1 VSFSARRM
9 TWLIA
14 ALSSLGPFAIDTYLP
29 AFAAIGESLNA
40 TDVQMQFSLAA
51 YMASYAFMNLWHGA
65 VSDSLGRRPVVL
77 FTLILFSLASL
88 GAASS
93 QSIEQLWFWRVMQG
107 LVGGAGM
114 VIGRAIIR
122 DVFDGGDAQRQISK
136 VMMIFSLAPVIAPI
150 VGAWVFELA
159 GWRAIFVFLA
169 IYSLFVAVVLR
180 LWMPETLPVEKRQS
194 LQPTALMRGYREI
207 FSMPEFWRTSLALSL
222 LFQGFFLYILSSPIF
237 GRVHLGLEPTQFVW
251 IFLPGV
257 IGTILGSAVSA
268 RIAGKL
274 SGGMA
279 IAAGFCVMAATAIGN
294 LLLNWNG
301 TIAMPWAVA
310 HLACYNFGL
319 GLAMAALQVR
329 LLDLAPTRRGMIASC
344 HAGLQSAGIG
354 LSAAFLIPL
363 LWVSTRSLAIG
374 MLSFVCLSLLLYGTR
389 IRRVAAPPADSA
401 ALPCD
406 KSSARSTS
414 TNKQVSML

>member
-1 VSFSARRM
+1 MARVSISSRKM

-14 ALSSLGPFAIDTYLP
+14 GLSSLGPFAIDTYLP

-40 TDVQMQFSLAA
+40 TDVQMQFSLAV

-65 VSDSLGRRPVVL
+65 VSDTVGRRPILL

-136 VMMIFSLAPVIAPI
+136 VMMIFSLAPIVAPI
-150 VGAWVFELA
+150 IGGWIFELA

-169 IYSLFVAVVLR
+169 LYSLGVAIVLAV
-180 LWMPETLPVEKRQS
+180 WMPETLPDEKRQS
-194 LQPTALMRGYREI
+194 LKPAALLRGYGEI
-207 FSMPEFWRTSLALSL
+207 FSMPEFWRTSLALSM

-237 GRVHLGLEPTQFVW
+237 GRVHLGLEPTQFFW
-251 IFLPGV
+251 IFIPGV

-274 SGGMA
+274 SGGTA
-279 IAAGFCVMAATAIGN
+279 IAAGYIVMATTAIAN

-301 TIAMPWAVA
+301 TAAMPWAVA
-310 HLACYNFGL
+310 HLTCYNFGL

-329 LLDLAPTRRGMIASC
+329 LFDLAPTRRGMVSSC
-344 HAGLQSAGIG
+344 HAALQSAGLG

-363 LWVSTRSLAIG
+363 LWVSTFSLASG
-374 MLSFVCLSLLLYGTR
+374 MLGFVCLSLLLYGTR
-389 IRRVAAPPADSA
+389 IRRAS
-401 ALPCD
+401 
-406 KSSARSTS
+406 
-414 TNKQVSML
+414 